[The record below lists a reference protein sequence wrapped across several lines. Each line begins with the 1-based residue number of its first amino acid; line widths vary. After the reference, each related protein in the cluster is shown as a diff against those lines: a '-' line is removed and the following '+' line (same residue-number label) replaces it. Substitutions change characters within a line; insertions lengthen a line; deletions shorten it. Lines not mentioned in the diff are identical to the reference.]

1 MIFLRK
7 NRTFEG
13 HALIETP
20 CGTGKTM
27 TLLSFLVA
35 YKRHSPASLSKI
47 VYCTRTVPEM
57 LKVQEELR
65 DLVKYYKENSAPL
78 DLLSVCLSARQN
90 MCCNNDVLNSS
101 SSRLEVDS
109 ECRRRTA
116 TFARKSAKMSPSENK
131 PTCSYFETLQQK
143 TLSDVMPRAIYSL
156 EDLKDFGMDAGLC
169 PYFAAREAITLADVV
184 VYRFKF

>member
-1 MIFLRK
+1 M
-7 NRTFEG
+7 
-13 HALIETP
+13 P

-65 DLVKYYKENSAPL
+65 DLVKFYNKNGASM

-90 MCCNNDVLNSS
+90 MCVNNDVLNGCG
-101 SSRLEVDS
+101 SRIEVDS

-116 TFARKSAKMSPSENK
+116 TFARKAAKMSPSESK
-131 PTCSYFETLQQK
+131 PTCSYFESLQQK
-143 TLSDVMPRAIYSL
+143 TLSDLLPREIYSL
-156 EDLKDFGMDAGLC
+156 EDIKDFGMDNGIC
-169 PYFAAREAITLADVV
+169 PYYAAREALSLADVV
-184 VYRFKF
+184 VYR